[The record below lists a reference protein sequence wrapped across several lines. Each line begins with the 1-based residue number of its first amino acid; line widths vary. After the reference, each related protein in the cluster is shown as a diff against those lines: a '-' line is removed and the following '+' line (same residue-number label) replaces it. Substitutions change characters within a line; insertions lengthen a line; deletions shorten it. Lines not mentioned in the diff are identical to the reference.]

1 MGVLITFCLAALVS
15 LPTPPVSAPVS
26 NTRLAALVRKLGDK
40 SYRHRESAARELLR
54 LGSAS
59 VAALT
64 EGAKDAD
71 PEVGERCRQLLPQ
84 AAALE
89 RNEKLALLTKDPSA
103 PPPKGLAGLERFLK
117 VTGDDKGARELYAE
131 MLSIHYRTIEAA
143 ETNPRDA
150 AEQYRLFCD
159 DAYNRWQVNMRNGRY
174 SYDNMFSGRA
184 EIAFFL
190 FVSADTRVRK
200 NDMDVSRSSI
210 FLNGNQISTAIN
222 GKEPV
227 NAAMRKLF
235 LDWLEHEPQTY
246 LQQRGL
252 QLAAQANMKE
262 ALPIV
267 VRMLAKQDKNNSYAK
282 AQAMPFLVKL
292 GSKEHIKLLEPYLSD
307 TSQLTSIN
315 FGDGR
320 MFTVQVRDVAMGVQL
335 QLAGQNMLDYGFDNR
350 FKGNW
355 LYYHYYGFP
364 AEPEGKESKARED
377 AHAKWKEWA
386 KKNLTGEEKK
396 GPESKTPEPK
406 GPEKS
411 KTPESKGPEKK

>member
-1 MGVLITFCLAALVS
+1 MGVLFTFCIAALVS
-15 LPTPPVSAPVS
+15 LPTPPVPVPAS
-26 NTRLAALVRKLGDK
+26 NARLAELVRKLGDK
-40 SYRHRESAARELLR
+40 SYRNRESAARELLR
-54 LGSAS
+54 RGSAS

-64 EGAKDAD
+64 EGTKDAD
-71 PEVGERCRQLLPQ
+71 PEVSERCRQLLPQ

-89 RNEKLALLTKDPSA
+89 RNEKLALLIKDPSA

-143 ETNPRDA
+143 ETNPREA

-159 DAYNRWQVNMRNGRY
+159 DAYNRWQINMRNGKY

-200 NDMDVSRSSI
+200 IDMEVSRSSI
-210 FLNGNQISTAIN
+210 FLNGNQINTAIN
-222 GKEPV
+222 GKEAV

-267 VRMLAKQDKNNSYAK
+267 VRMLEKPDKNNSYAK

-292 GSKEHIKLLEPYLSD
+292 GSKEHIKLLEPYVSD
-307 TSQLTSIN
+307 TSQLTTIN

-350 FKGNW
+350 FKNNW

-364 AEPEGKESKARED
+364 DDKSRDD

-386 KKNLTGEEKK
+386 KKNLATEEKK
-396 GPESKTPEPK
+396 GPEAKTPDAK

-411 KTPESKGPEKK
+411 ESKPPEAKGPEKK

>member
-1 MGVLITFCLAALVS
+1 MSVISPAPGVSPMSVLVTISLAILLGA
-15 LPTPPVSAPVS
+15 PTRPQTASSA
-26 NTRLAALVRKLGDK
+26 RLAELVRKLGDK
-40 SYRHRESAARELLR
+40 SFRSREGAARELLR
-54 LGSAS
+54 QGSAS

-64 EGAKDAD
+64 AGTKDAD
-71 PEVGERCRQLLPQ
+71 PEVSERCRQLLPQ

-89 RNEKLALLTKDPSA
+89 RNEKLALLMKYPSA

-131 MLSIHYRTIEAA
+131 MLAIHYRTIEAA
-143 ETNPRDA
+143 ETNARDA

-174 SYDNMFSGRA
+174 SYDNMFSSRA
-184 EIAFFL
+184 DIAFFL
-190 FVSADTRVRK
+190 FLSADSRVRK
-200 NDMDVSRSSI
+200 NDIEINRSSI

-227 NAAMRKLF
+227 NTAMRKLF
-235 LDWLEHEPQTY
+235 LDWLENEPQTY

-267 VRMLAKQDKNNSYAK
+267 VRMLEKPDKNNSYAK

-292 GSKEHIKLLEPYLSD
+292 GSKEHIKLLEPYISD
-307 TSQLTSIN
+307 TSQLTTIN

-335 QLAGQNMLDYGFDNR
+335 QLAGQNMLDYGYDNR

-355 LYYHYYGFP
+355 LYYHYYCFP
-364 AEPEGKESKARED
+364 Y
-377 AHAKWKEWA
+377 
-386 KKNLTGEEKK
+386 
-396 GPESKTPEPK
+396 
-406 GPEKS
+406 
-411 KTPESKGPEKK
+411 